1 MTGTYPACAG
11 NVQSPCSPIA
21 VPSSPT
27 DRIDNLLRL
36 EVFAQNDVH
45 WVKVSVDDEDPD
57 LFSFSPQRVAGN

>member
-1 MTGTYPACAG
+1 MTGTYPACVG
-11 NVQSPCSPIA
+11 NVQSPCSPLA
-21 VPSSPT
+21 APSSPT